1 MMVVILTLEK
11 TVKES
16 YTIMTQTVLPR
27 DSNSY
32 GQLYG
37 GKLVDWIDQIG
48 AIVAVKHSG
57 SKVVTA
63 SIDSLHFLAPI
74 NVGDIVTLHAWINYV
89 GRTSME
95 VEVHVEVENP
105 IKKERKHACTA
116 YLTYVAIDDE
126 GRPREVPRLK
136 LESEYERRRFEE
148 AKKRRE
154 MRLETKKQLLR
165 SWEEVVKR
173 RGEFRYVY

>member
-1 MMVVILTLEK
+1 MVLKLAKEK

-27 DSNSY
+27 DANSY

-48 AIVAVKHSG
+48 AIVAVKHSE

-63 SIDSLHFLAPI
+63 SIDSLHFLSPI
-74 NVGDIVTLHAWINYV
+74 HVGDIVTLHAWINYV

-105 IKKERKHACTA
+105 IKGERKHACTA
-116 YLTYVAIDDE
+116 YLTYVAIDDQ
-126 GRPREVPRLK
+126 GRPKEVPRLK
-136 LESEYERRRFEE
+136 LETEEERRRFEE
-148 AKKRRE
+148 ARKRRE
-154 MRLETKKQLLR
+154 IRLKTKEQLLK
-165 SWEEVVKR
+165 SWEEIKR
-173 RGEFRYVY
+173 RRGGIRYIY